1 MRNPIKFKYTD
12 GEGCSQ
18 FIRWTG
24 NEAMTDNGC
33 SNKCIASN
41 MINDNTFWALQDKV
55 YKQMVKKIEKQ
66 RWLTVHIH
74 FD

>member
-1 MRNPIKFKYTD
+1 
-12 GEGCSQ
+12 
-18 FIRWTG
+18 
-24 NEAMTDNGC
+24 
-33 SNKCIASN
+33 